1 MVLALPPNVT
11 TPSQRAETAPALDAA
26 STVRDVSGTRKQ
38 FRFAASPSKHRL
50 PPTRAALRTRSRGI
64 FLELATLA
72 KLVVML
78 GALGVLA
85 TTFPSIGRAL
95 TATNPGPAL
104 IAATAVPPN
113 FVLPKHLR

>member
-1 MVLALPPNVT
+1 
-11 TPSQRAETAPALDAA
+11 
-26 STVRDVSGTRKQ
+26 
-38 FRFAASPSKHRL
+38 
-50 PPTRAALRTRSRGI
+50 
-64 FLELATLA
+64 LELATLA